1 MYRIIIKYSSCS
13 LDMNRMMI
21 KYSSCSLDMYNM
33 ILIFLMFSRYV
44 QIYLLYLFL
53 HRSYRVGLLGN
64 LCFFYDLTLPFGL
77 TIWPQH
83 LPSSKN
89 FQCISKYSPMK
100 WGYTKIKISVL
111 ELKNPYEQIFVRHPS
126 YIFHTLHLQM

>member
-1 MYRIIIKYSSCS
+1 
-13 LDMNRMMI
+13 
-21 KYSSCSLDMYNM
+21 M

-77 TIWPQH
+77 TIWPYH

-100 WGYTKIKISVL
+100 WGYTTKTYY
-111 ELKNPYEQIFVRHPS
+111 KNYDKLSFSKQMLLSPTFLRVNQSDNTFVVKSWNTNKNQLITMDMTTSPWIWRLPGP
-126 YIFHTLHLQM
+126 